1 LPDPSEPVRSYN
13 RLALTL
19 LFTGLVAVSWTGTL
33 ETSAETALQSTLSRA
48 LVTAA
53 VARGLNG
60 VISVAQGTELAIQP
74 VGIGVTISAGQI
86 LDPLNDLVERFSW
99 LALAASAS
107 LGTQMLLTQ
116 VFAEPA
122 VNVALTA
129 VVAAYLA
136 VLWWPRPVAPMK
148 WLLRLAAF
156 IIFLRFVFTSV
167 TLLVGWVD
175 HWVLEERQALAMSQ
189 LTQAT
194 ATIEALEGRSAD
206 PLTTPDSLLQRF
218 ESAID
223 GSRQA
228 FDIQTRLNTLKT
240 RVEESINH
248 LIDLMVLFLVQTLVL
263 PLGAFYLALA
273 CFRAFWRWSF
283 GSPHEARL

>member
-74 VGIGVTISAGQI
+74 LGIGVTISAGQI

-129 VVAAYLA
+129 AVAAYLA
-136 VLWWPRPVAPMK
+136 VLWWPRPVAAMK

-273 CFRAFWRWSF
+273 CFRAFWRWSI